1 MLINLNWFCF
11 QEGLCVCTSLDQ
23 TLRVIIVT
31 KLKNA

>member
-1 MLINLNWFCF
+1 MLTSLYRLYL